1 MTDTFDVGAVLL
13 DMDGTLVDSTAVV
26 ERVWTAWAHEHGLDP
41 AAVLAV
47 CHGRQG
53 HETMAELLPDR
64 PREVNVAE
72 NDALLKVETTDLD
85 GVVAIPGAPEFL
97 GALHDVRHA
106 LVTSADTGLATA
118 RMGAA
123 GMALPE
129 LSITAEKVTR
139 SKPDPEGFL
148 AAAAALHADP
158 ADCLVFE
165 DSPAGI
171 AAAHAAGM
179 PAVAVGPHATDL
191 PAERHIDDYL
201 GVRVTALPDGRALIL
216 IPT

>member
-123 GMALPE
+123 GMALP
-129 LSITAEKVTR
+129 
-139 SKPDPEGFL
+139 
-148 AAAAALHADP
+148 
-158 ADCLVFE
+158 
-165 DSPAGI
+165 
-171 AAAHAAGM
+171 
-179 PAVAVGPHATDL
+179 
-191 PAERHIDDYL
+191 
-201 GVRVTALPDGRALIL
+201 DGRALIL